1 MSKRDQQHLLP
12 EGFFYSYLLI
22 LCWAPLPLGSNRPWA
37 WMLLAAASMLLA
49 AGALWYLVN
58 QRLSLRPF
66 FQTNRLALILLALP
80 ALWAS
85 IQGLPLPYELVQ
97 LLSPNAAEL
106 QQAAGSQTFS
116 LSLEAARSQQ
126 MALLSWAYWLFFA
139 LTLLLI
145 DSRRRVKT
153 LLTAIVF
160 CGVFQ
165 AFYGS
170 LMTLTGLEYGFFV
183 KKAANLGNATGT
195 FVNRNHL
202 AGYLEMCLAAGIG
215 LLVASLNKHED
226 VNWQAKARSV
236 LDLFLGSKIRL
247 RVYLAIMVIALVL
260 TNSRMGN
267 AAFFTSLGVCGLLMM
282 VLRKRVNKNAII
294 LFASLLLIDFLIF
307 SQWFGLDELAQRI
320 QTTSVDAETRDE
332 VIRDAWTMLQDY
344 PLTGTGAG
352 TFYSSFPRY
361 SQSDITGY
369 YDHAHNDYIEFFTNL
384 GMIGFIPLGLSVA
397 FALATAIRTQYRRR
411 ERLMICLGF
420 ASGMGILSL
429 LIHSAVDFNLQIPA
443 NALLF
448 VVFLALAQIA
458 SKLKIK
464 REITI

>member
-1 MSKRDQQHLLP
+1 
-12 EGFFYSYLLI
+12 
-22 LCWAPLPLGSNRPWA
+22 
-37 WMLLAAASMLLA
+37 MLLAAASMLLA

-384 GMIGFIPLGLSVA
+384 GMIGFVPLGLSVV